1 MATPT
6 FHALMFPWF
15 AVGHITPFID
25 LSNKLA
31 ERGHRVSFLIP
42 RNTQNSFNHLNLHP
56 NLIQFIPLTVPQVD
70 GVPPGAETM
79 SDVPIHKF
87 PLLAKAFDRT
97 QDQVETALHNLRPD
111 IIFFDF
117 SHWLPNL
124 AQPLG
129 SKCIFFCVVS
139 PVTTA
144 SVFHPSRKLQKG
156 HHFTVPDL
164 MEQPPGYPFA
174 LSMKALPYEVK
185 SYLGFSKEFDGEI
198 SQFNRLMTSFGE
210 SHALCYRACTEI
222 EGPFI
227 EYMQKHHNKQ
237 VLLIGPN
244 FPKTSHAPLEDKWDK
259 WLSGFKKGS
268 VVYCAFGS
276 ECVLEVDQFQE
287 LVLGL
292 ELTGLPFI
300 VRLKPPFGVETLEEA
315 LPEGF
320 AKRVRGRGLVYGGW
334 VQQQEILSH
343 PSVGCFVSHCGS
355 GSIWESWVSSC
366 QIVALPHVGSQF
378 KCARFMASVLKVAVT
393 VERREEDGWF
403 TKESICRAVKLAMDE
418 GSEVGNQIKEN
429 HLKLKEL
436 LLTDGFE
443 SSYMN
448 TFLIKLQDF
457 VK

>member
-6 FHALMFPWF
+6 FHAVMFPWF

-25 LSNKLA
+25 LSNKLT
-31 ERGHRVSFLIP
+31 ERGHKVSFLIP

-111 IIFFDF
+111 VIFFDF

-129 SKCIFFCVVS
+129 SKCILLSVISAVS
-139 PVTTA
+139 FAFSLV
-144 SVFHPSRKLQKG
+144 PSRKLQKG
-156 HHFTVPDL
+156 HHFTELDM
-164 MEQPPGYPFA
+164 MEPPPGYPFVS
-174 LSMKALPYEVK
+174 LMKALPFEAK

-198 SQFNRLMTSFGE
+198 SLFHRLMTSIRE
-210 SHALCYRACTEI
+210 SQALCFRACTEI

-227 EYMQKHHNKQ
+227 EYMQKHYAKQ
-237 VLLIGPN
+237 VLLIGPC
-244 FPKTSHAPLEDKWDK
+244 FPEKSHAPLEEKWDK
-259 WLSGFKKGS
+259 WLNGFGKGS

-276 ECVLEVDQFQE
+276 ECVLEVEQFQE

-292 ELTGLPFI
+292 ELTGLPFL
-300 VRLKPPFGVETLEEA
+300 VRLKPPFGVENLEEA

-320 AKRVRGRGLVYGGW
+320 LERVKGRGVVYGGW

-366 QIVALPHVGSQF
+366 QIVLLPHIANQF
-378 KCARFMASVLKVAVT
+378 NSARFMTRVLKVAVT

-418 GSEVGNQIKEN
+418 RSEVGNQIKEN

-436 LLTDGFE
+436 LNDGFE

-448 TFLIKLQDF
+448 NFLIKLQDF